1 MIIQQAD
8 DKKRGLLFVEQDGE
22 RLAEMVYKYSSP
34 AVIIIEHTEVD
45 DLLRGKN
52 VGYQLVHRIV
62 EFARAENLTIIPLCP
77 FTKSVFDKDH
87 SLSDVL
93 FKFNQS

>member
-1 MIIQQAD
+1 MNIQQAD
-8 DKKRGLLFVEQDGE
+8 DKKRGVLYVETDGD

-34 AVIIIEHTEVD
+34 GVIIIEHTEVD

-62 EFARAENLTIIPLCP
+62 EFARAENLKIIPLCP
-77 FTKSVFDKDH
+77 FAKAVFDRDH
-87 SLSDVL
+87 SFSDVL
-93 FKFNQS
+93 FKA

>member
-1 MIIQQAD
+1 MNIQQAD
-8 DKKRGLLFVEQDGE
+8 DKKRGFLFVEQDGE

-34 AVIIIEHTEVD
+34 NIIVIEHTEVD

-52 VGYQLVHRIV
+52 VGYQLIHRIV
-62 EFARAENLTIIPLCP
+62 EFARTEHLKIIPVCP
-77 FTKSVFDKDH
+77 FAKSVFEKDH

-93 FKFNQS
+93 YKA